1 MRTKNKTN
9 QVISKE
15 KQMSNSTVQGV
26 VHVVQPVE
34 TFGTK
39 GFRKRVVVLEQ
50 DSGNFINYIPVEF
63 TNDDCD
69 RAEDIEPGSTIEVK
83 YFLNGRKW
91 QKDAQSDV
99 KFFVSIRVADYRLLG
114 NPEATT
120 TEATPDV
127 TTYDNADNA
136 DIPF

>member
-1 MRTKNKTN
+1 
-9 QVISKE
+9 
-15 KQMSNSTVQGV
+15 MSNSTVQGV

-50 DSGNFINYIPVEF
+50 DSGNFINYI
-63 TNDDCD
+63 
-69 RAEDIEPGSTIEVK
+69 A
-83 YFLNGRKW
+83 
-91 QKDAQSDV
+91 
-99 KFFVSIRVADYRLLG
+99 ADYRVLG

-120 TEATPDV
+120 TEATPDA